1 MAAPNEP
8 DTDIAA
14 VQAIVSALRPLE
26 PADRER
32 VLAAV
37 SALLGMVPAA
47 RTASVA
53 AQEPPAAAVTEAAL
67 TGIVDIRSLKE
78 TKQPRSA
85 NEMAAVAAY
94 YLANLAPTGDRRETV
109 GSADMDRLFKQ
120 GGVPVAPQAQYAF
133 AKRRGPPG
141 TSIRLDVL
149 STVLIR
155 WGTTSLSMR
164 FQQVEPALREP
175 SAQVEPQQRGL
186 LLLRSAVQ
194 LHRRG
199 SHRSD
204 APDRCQRRALGR
216 GFANSLRP
224 SERPSVGRW
233 RRQSI
238 LASCSLWDVNSF
250 RTTSDRHDPS
260 SPQPGRPT
268 TSSPALIRQ
277 RMTS

>member
-120 GGVPVAPQAQYAF
+120 GGTRCPASSICFCQTPRASGYFDQAGRAQYRLNPVGHNLVVHALPAGGTGSPRAQRTGRTSAKRAAAA
-133 AKRRGPPG
+133 AKRRPITP
-141 TSIRLDVL
+141 TRKS
-149 STVLIR
+149 
-155 WGTTSLSMR
+155 
-164 FQQVEPALREP
+164 PK
-175 SAQVEPQQRGL
+175 
-186 LLLRSAVQ
+186 
-194 LHRRG
+194 
-199 SHRSD
+199 
-204 APDRCQRRALGR
+204 RRA
-216 GFANSLRP
+216 
-224 SERPSVGRW
+224 
-233 RRQSI
+233 
-238 LASCSLWDVNSF
+238 
-250 RTTSDRHDPS
+250 
-260 SPQPGRPT
+260 
-268 TSSPALIRQ
+268 
-277 RMTS
+277 